1 MKIIKFNTFVFIL
14 LGLFNFNIFAQSE
27 KIFNG
32 KTYDY
37 SFVVDTSIW
46 YMAGN
51 QKLTNKM
58 LQDTKLVGRIMN
70 YDYLF
75 TTDTLP
81 EPTIPFFTL
90 MVLPTQE
97 NVYQYFKKEYAKQFQ
112 RVVSDNREMLE
123 NYAKNI
129 ELGAVSFNDKKQ
141 TITSFIPI
149 SRVDGSQLINMMHI
163 ICDDKK
169 FAQFTFASTKEQME
183 NFKNEYL
190 NIANSFNWKKQNDLR
205 ISLKNVASFNLPEN
219 FEIQA
224 GLLKDVAEKVY
235 NEYGIEYQSDEIVL
249 QQKGLNNF
257 NQQAFNT
264 YFRIILKP
272 IHEREGIYSIDFK
285 SADLETTNI
294 AYMKLAK
301 NSLTSNTIFLNE
313 FLPKEIVIDKI
324 TCKVF
329 SYERQLL
336 DKPPVT
342 VYHYIIEKNDKIISL
357 TVSYRTAEKD
367 LWSKSI
373 NIFINSLNFN

>member
-1 MKIIKFNTFVFIL
+1 
-14 LGLFNFNIFAQSE
+14 
-27 KIFNG
+27 
-32 KTYDY
+32 
-37 SFVVDTSIW
+37 
-46 YMAGN
+46 
-51 QKLTNKM
+51 
-58 LQDTKLVGRIMN
+58 MN

-149 SRVDGSQLINMMHI
+149 LRVDGSQLINMMHI